1 MAIRLRKEAVSG
13 GVIIFVQLAAPPFIA
28 DAGALAANGTIHGRN
43 AVRFG
48 VVNAAVGAGRAWV
61 RVPIRATPVAINELI
76 RRNARRAILVGLASA
91 AWADH
96 RRLQAKKR
104 AKSGPRSKWPGE
116 RKLEALEANHGRAC
130 GGCVAKTRKWRHVGV
145 EGVKKVGRGT

>member
-1 MAIRLRKEAVSG
+1 MI
-13 GVIIFVQLAAPPFIA
+13 QLAAPPFIA
-28 DAGALAANGTIHGRN
+28 DASAFATHGPVHGRN

-61 RVPIRATPVAINELI
+61 RIPIRATPVAINELI

-104 AKSGPRSKWPGE
+104 AKSGPRSKWPRE
-116 RKLEALEANHGRAC
+116 RKLEALATYMGLMNGPGRRSDLPYGIFWSSGEPGFLGARRD
-130 GGCVAKTRKWRHVGV
+130 GMV
-145 EGVKKVGRGT
+145 